1 MRNTYQE
8 LVIRTN
14 NLEFISDFVFAFDID
29 AIEEKNN
36 ELIVRSD
43 NNLDDLVYALNELKQ
58 KLDDANLNISISF
71 ELNEK
76 ENKDWIDEYK
86 KNIKPILIDNIYI
99 HTTWQEPKIG
109 FINLKIDPALA
120 FGSGHHEST
129 NSCVEFL
136 QKYYNGCKTG
146 LDVGC
151 GSGILSL
158 VMANYGLSVDA
169 CDTDELAVMS
179 TKNNFELN
187 GLKINDIWQG
197 SCNKSN
203 KKYDLVVANI
213 IADVILI
220 IKNDLIKNLS
230 ENGVLILSGILNTY
244 SERIKSQFS
253 NLTLIDEKI
262 KGDWLT
268 LVYKVKNE

>member
-8 LVIRTN
+8 LVIKTN
-14 NLEFISDFVFAFDID
+14 NLEFISDFVFAFDVD
-29 AIEEKNN
+29 AIEEKND

-43 NNLDDLVYALNELKQ
+43 NNLDDLVFALGELKQ
-58 KLDDANLNISISF
+58 KLNDANLNINLTY
-71 ELNEK
+71 ELCEK
-76 ENKDWIDEYK
+76 ENKDWINEYK

-99 HTTWQEPKIG
+99 HTTWQEPKAG
-109 FINLKIDPALA
+109 YVNLKIDPALA

-136 QKYYNGCKTG
+136 QKYYKGCKTG

-158 VMANYGLSVDA
+158 VMANYGISVDS
-169 CDTDELAVMS
+169 CDTDELAIMS

-187 GLKINDIWQG
+187 NLKINNIWQG
-197 SCNKSN
+197 SCDKAK

-213 IADVILI
+213 VADVILI
-220 IKNDLIKNLS
+220 IKNDLIKSLN

-253 NLTLIDEKI
+253 SLTLVDEKI